1 MKICFAVSSAEGL
14 ASRID
19 AIRPDVRYLLIF
31 DQDTRAAVDVDL
43 GSEVA
48 QDAAASDFDALVCA
62 TITRPL
68 FRALRQQG
76 KAVYLTQAPTVEAA
90 VAEFEAGQMLLIP
103 DEAGGCAHGG
113 CAGHGHAQGE
123 GGCGC
128 HGDGDGATPGGCGGH
143 DHASGGG
150 GCGGHDHA
158 HGEGGCGGNG
168 HAHGEG
174 ACGCHGQSGE
184 AGHAHGGCGGGG
196 CGGHGHD
203 HGKATGGGCCA
214 SRHAGGH
221 AQPRARGENLRVAV
235 TSQNRKTVTEH
246 AGKCRKFWIYE
257 TRAGRV
263 TGKTLLELPIEQSL
277 HETPAGAPHP
287 LDGVDVLITAGIGDG
302 LRQRL
307 GSRGIDTRVTSEQNP
322 DAAVEAFIAAL

>member
-14 ASRID
+14 ASRVD

-31 DQDTRAAVDVDL
+31 DQDTRTAIDIDL
-43 GSEVA
+43 GSEAA
-48 QDAAASDFDALVCA
+48 QNAAASDFDALVCA

-76 KAVYLTQAPTVEAA
+76 KAVYLTQAASVEAA
-90 VAEFEAGQMLLIP
+90 LAEFERGEMLLIP

-113 CAGHGHAQGE
+113 CGGHGHDHAHGE

-128 HGDGDGATPGGCGGH
+128 HGDGDGAARGGCGGH
-143 DHASGGG
+143 
-150 GCGGHDHA
+150 GHDHA
-158 HGEGGCGGNG
+158 HGEGGCGG

-174 ACGCHGQSGE
+174 GCGCHGQSGE
-184 AGHAHGGCGGGG
+184 DGHAHAHGGCGGGG

-203 HGKATGGGCCA
+203 HEHAAGGGCCA
-214 SRHAGGH
+214 SRHAGEH
-221 AQPRARGENLRVAV
+221 AQPRARGENLRIAV
-235 TSQNRKTVTEH
+235 SSQNRKTVTEH

-257 TRAGRV
+257 TRSGRV

-307 GSRGIDTRVTSEQNP
+307 GSRGIDALVTSEQNP
-322 DAAVEAFIAAL
+322 DAAVAALIAAS

>member
-1 MKICFAVSSAEGL
+1 MKICFAVSSAEGM
-14 ASRID
+14 ASRVD

-31 DQDTRAAVDVDL
+31 DQEARRHIEVDL
-43 GSEVA
+43 GSAAA
-48 QDAAASDFDALVCA
+48 QSATASDFDALVCA

-76 KAVYLTQAPTVEAA
+76 KDVYLTQAPTVEQA
-90 VAEFEAGQMLLIP
+90 VAEFECGEMLLIP

-113 CAGHGHAQGE
+113 CQGHGHEHGHQNGHVHAE

-128 HGDGDGATPGGCGGH
+128 HGDGDGAARGGCGGH
-143 DHASGGG
+143 
-150 GCGGHDHA
+150 GHDHG
-158 HGEGGCGGNG
+158 HGDGG
-168 HAHGEG
+168 
-174 ACGCHGQSGE
+174 CGCHGQSGE
-184 AGHAHGGCGGGG
+184 ESHAHAHGGCGGGG

-203 HGKATGGGCCA
+203 HDHAAGGGCCA
-214 SRHAGGH
+214 SRHGDEH
-221 AQPRARGENLRVAV
+221 AQPRARCENLRVAV

-277 HETPAGAPHP
+277 HESPAGAPHP

-302 LRQRL
+302 QRQRL
-307 GSRGIDTRVTSEQNP
+307 LSRGIDTHGTGEENP
-322 DAAVEAFIAAL
+322 AAAVEALIAES

>member
-14 ASRID
+14 ASRVD

-31 DQDTRAAVDVDL
+31 DQDARAAVDIDL
-43 GSEVA
+43 GSEAA
-48 QDAAASDFDALVCA
+48 QTAAASDFDALVCT

-76 KAVYLTQAPTVEAA
+76 KDVYLTQAPTVEAA
-90 VAEFEAGQMLLIP
+90 VAEFELGQMLLIP

-113 CAGHGHAQGE
+113 CHGHG
-123 GGCGC
+123 
-128 HGDGDGATPGGCGGH
+128 HGDGDDHGRGACGGH
-143 DHASGGG
+143 G
-150 GCGGHDHA
+150 
-158 HGEGGCGGNG
+158 
-168 HAHGEG
+168 HGEG
-174 ACGCHGQSGE
+174 ACGCGGQAHGDRHEHEQDGCGCHGQAHE
-184 AGHAHGGCGGGG
+184 EHHAQAHGGCGGGG

-203 HGKATGGGCCA
+203 HGHGHAAGGGCCA
-214 SRHAGGH
+214 GRHAGER

-277 HETPAGAPHP
+277 HETPADAPHP

-307 GSRGIDTRVTSEQNP
+307 SSRGIDTLVTGEESP
-322 DAAVEAFIAAL
+322 DAAVEALFAAS